1 MGDFVTASHKTPP
14 SSKLWG
20 LQVLLGAVEI
30 LWALLSSTCS
40 IIYGPAVYL
49 WLAWLAESDRNNAK
63 DNDDADADE
72 NEREDREEG
81 DDEPTN
87 LL

>member
-1 MGDFVTASHKTPP
+1 MGP
-14 SSKLWG
+14 SGAPQYCGNSPGPFELHMFHHLRWSSIPAAG
-20 LQVLLGAVEI
+20 LL
-30 LWALLSSTCS
+30 
-40 IIYGPAVYL
+40 
-49 WLAWLAESDRNNAK
+49 DRNNAK

-87 LL
+87 LPWCLRYSVQRKAVAS